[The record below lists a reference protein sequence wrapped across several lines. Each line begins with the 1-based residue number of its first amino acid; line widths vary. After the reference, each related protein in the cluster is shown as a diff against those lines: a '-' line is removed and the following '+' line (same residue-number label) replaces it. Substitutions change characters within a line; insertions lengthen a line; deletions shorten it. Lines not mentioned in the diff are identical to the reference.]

1 MGTLKARLFG
11 LAKATGDY
19 IAFVDSDDALSF
31 DYLEAMLI
39 CAEQTQ
45 SDIVINDW
53 AFWTRNSKYVCIN
66 DSTIRT
72 NFSLE
77 GKAVLEKFFSS
88 CGAEHSYYVL
98 WNKLYKREILLK
110 TKQDIERL
118 GISKLVFAEDVLTS
132 FFAFS
137 YAQKISNTHSGHY
150 FYRIHDSQQIYIS
163 DREKFVNQIESI
175 GKVFNIMESHIER
188 IGREDLSPMLKKW
201 KELMAS
207 SNLTTARHSHFHDI
221 KSVILVNYSVEKI
234 AHLPISVQKPYEKH
248 LLLPSNLDEIE
259 DVIRKLFNEKNITK
273 FAVKKSSY
281 AERRLQ
287 NMSKLF
293 SLPITIIYDEKRA
306 DIVSPREIYPLK
318 LRIIHNPLIYK
329 LGMFLFPKGSKIRK
343 LLKAKI

>member
-1 MGTLKARLFG
+1 
-11 LAKATGDY
+11 
-19 IAFVDSDDALSF
+19 
-31 DYLEAMLI
+31 
-39 CAEQTQ
+39 
-45 SDIVINDW
+45 
-53 AFWTRNSKYVCIN
+53 
-66 DSTIRT
+66 
-72 NFSLE
+72 
-77 GKAVLEKFFSS
+77 
-88 CGAEHSYYVL
+88 
-98 WNKLYKREILLK
+98 
-110 TKQDIERL
+110 
-118 GISKLVFAEDVLTS
+118 
-132 FFAFS
+132 
-137 YAQKISNTHSGHY
+137 
-150 FYRIHDSQQIYIS
+150 
-163 DREKFVNQIESI
+163 
-175 GKVFNIMESHIER
+175 
-188 IGREDLSPMLKKW
+188 
-201 KELMAS
+201 MAS